1 MATTPDSQNLE
12 LSVTDFGPIAK
23 AKIDLRP
30 LTVFVGPSNTGKS
43 YMAILI
49 YAMHQFFIAY
59 SGRKDFRSFSRVK
72 QRQSLDLSE
81 HDISSLYAW
90 AKENFVNLETIEYL
104 EPSSIEL
111 PESVVALI
119 RTYLKKIAHLS
130 EDLDNEIARCFGID
144 KTKNLV
150 RHPGNGETTFSLLH
164 NTSREAGQNDP
175 FGYEVK
181 VTEQGAKIDA
191 LIPNAMPLQ
200 MDMEDLSVLLWNWN
214 IDWLIEM
221 ENFGLREVGSTEADK
236 RNINLEWLVEIM
248 NMGQDKEAKRV
259 LINLFGDLADFILPN
274 MIGPLAHSAC
284 YLPADR
290 AGVMH
295 AHQVAVR
302 GLIASASRVALR
314 RDSPMPVLSGV
325 LGDFLEQLVALAS
338 SSPTRRESEGGNDLA
353 NGLERTLLRGTV
365 RVERSEIDY
374 PSFAYRPDGWEKDLP
389 LMNASSMVSELAPVV
404 LYLRHVVRPGDLLI
418 IEEPESHLHPAMQ
431 VEFIRQLAVAVKSGI
446 RILITTHSE
455 WVLEELA
462 NLVRLSELPAERRV
476 GIDDPDVA
484 LSPDEVGAW
493 FFERGPK
500 NSGSVVREMP
510 LDVES
515 GTFSSGF
522 GLITEGLYN
531 RWAKISNR
539 IEEE

>member
-12 LSVTDFGPIAK
+12 LTVTDFGPIAK

-43 YMAILI
+43 YTAILI
-49 YAMHQFFIAY
+49 YALHQFFSAY
-59 SGRKDFRSFSRVK
+59 SGNKGLRSSSRMI
-72 QRQSLDLSE
+72 QRQSFNLSE
-81 HDISSLYAW
+81 NDISSLSAW
-90 AKENFVNLETIEYL
+90 TEETIADLETTKDEDPY
-104 EPSSIEL
+104 SIEL
-111 PESVVALI
+111 PEFVDALVRPI
-119 RTYLKKIAHLS
+119 LNNVTHLC
-130 EDLDNEIARCFGID
+130 ENLDNEIARCFGVD

-150 RHPGNGETTFSLLH
+150 RYPSSNRAKISLCSNLLRDSALSNVTDKPGGNSSFK
-164 NTSREAGQNDP
+164 
-175 FGYEVK
+175 YEVI
-181 VTEQGAKIDA
+181 VTKQEINFDA
-191 LIPNAMPLQ
+191 LISNTIPLRIEIDKNTQSPNPWWLFMY
-200 MDMEDLSVLLWNWN
+200 DMLWNKDDEEKELIANALCASIVQTVVSN
-214 IDWLIEM
+214 IVD
-221 ENFGLREVGSTEADK
+221 
-236 RNINLEWLVEIM
+236 
-248 NMGQDKEAKRV
+248 
-259 LINLFGDLADFILPN
+259 
-274 MIGPLAHSAC
+274 PLNSPAH

-290 AGVMH
+290 TGVMH
-295 AHQVAVR
+295 AHRVVVR
-302 GLIASASRVALR
+302 SLIASASRVTLR

-325 LGDFLEQLVALAS
+325 LGDFLEQLIELAS
-338 SSPTRRESEGGNDLA
+338 STRREPQGDNALA
-353 NGLERTLLRGTV
+353 LRMEQALLRGTV
-365 RVERSEIDY
+365 RAERSEIDY
-374 PSFAYRPDGWEKDLP
+374 PSFVYRPEGWEKDLP

-462 NLVRLSELPAERRV
+462 NLVRLSELPVERRK
-476 GIDDPDVA
+476 GLDDPDVA
-484 LSPDEVGAW
+484 LRPEEIGAW
-493 FFERGPK
+493 LFERGPK

-515 GTFSSGF
+515 GTFSAGF

-531 RWAKISNR
+531 RWAEISNR

>member
-12 LSVTDFGPIAK
+12 LSVTDFGPIAR
-23 AKIDLRP
+23 ANIDLRP

-43 YMAILI
+43 YLASLI
-49 YAMHQFFIAY
+49 YSLHRFFNGY
-59 SGRKDFRSFSRVK
+59 SGDIDYRSISGGPFSIRGLRMIPPQDFNLSNNEIV
-72 QRQSLDLSE
+72 DLYNRMNE
-81 HDISSLYAW
+81 ILPDPWKNKTQPDIQP
-90 AKENFVNLETIEYL
+90 TEYY
-104 EPSSIEL
+104 EL
-111 PESVVALI
+111 PESIAALVHPF
-119 RTYLKKIAHLS
+119 LKNLTHLS
-130 EDLDNEIARCFGID
+130 KNLDGEIVRCFGVGT
-144 KTKNLV
+144 TKNLV
-150 RHPGNGETTFSLLH
+150 RHSSSGRTGFSLQG
-164 NTSREAGQNDP
+164 NTSKETSHNNH
-175 FGYEVK
+175 FGYK
-181 VTEQGAKIDA
+181 IIMTEQGIKIDA
-191 LIPNAMPLQ
+191 SIPRTIPLRIGR
-200 MDMEDLSVLLWNWN
+200 DSISNTFLPIRLSGGELQRVGAEQKE
-214 IDWLIEM
+214 IATAWLG
-221 ENFGLREVGSTEADK
+221 FLA
-236 RNINLEWLVEIM
+236 
-248 NMGQDKEAKRV
+248 
-259 LINLFGDLADFILPN
+259 GDIISHT
-274 MIGPLAHSAC
+274 IGPFSHPAY

-295 AHQVAVR
+295 GHQVVVR
-302 GLIASASRVALR
+302 ALIASASRVALR

-338 SSPTRRESEGGNDLA
+338 STLTRRESEEVNDLA

-365 RVERSEIDY
+365 RVERSQIDY
-374 PSFAYRPDGWEKDLP
+374 PSFVYRPDGWKKDLP
-389 LMNASSMVSELAPVV
+389 LMNASSMVSEIAPVV

-431 VEFIRQLAVAVKSGI
+431 VEFIRQLAAAVKSGI

-462 NLVRLSELPAERRV
+462 NLVRLSELPAERRE

-484 LSPDEVGAW
+484 LRQDEVGAW
-493 FFERGPK
+493 FFEP
-500 NSGSVVREMP
+500 NLDQSGSVVREMP

-531 RWAKISNR
+531 RWADISNR

>member
-1 MATTPDSQNLE
+1 MATTPDSQNLA
-12 LSVTDFGPIAK
+12 LSVTNLGPIAK

-43 YMAILI
+43 YMAVLI
-49 YAMHQFFIAY
+49 YALHQFFSAY
-59 SGRKDFRSFSRVK
+59 SGRKDFRPFSRVK
-72 QRQSLDLSE
+72 QRQNLDLSE
-81 HDISSLYAW
+81 HDISNLYAW
-90 AKENFVNLETIEYL
+90 AKETLPDLETNEHEESCL
-104 EPSSIEL
+104 IEL
-111 PESVVALI
+111 PESIAVLI
-119 RTYLKKIAHLS
+119 HTSLNNVAHLS
-130 EDLDNEIARCFGID
+130 EDLENEIARCFGVGT
-144 KTKNLV
+144 TKNLV
-150 RHPGNGETTFSLLH
+150 RHSSSGRTGFSLQG
-164 NTSREAGQNDP
+164 NTSKETSHNNH
-175 FGYEVK
+175 FGYK
-181 VTEQGAKIDA
+181 IIVTEQGIKIDA
-191 LIPNAMPLQ
+191 SIPRTIPLRIGR
-200 MDMEDLSVLLWNWN
+200 DSISNTFLPIRLSGGELQRVGAEQKE
-214 IDWLIEM
+214 IATAWLG
-221 ENFGLREVGSTEADK
+221 FLA
-236 RNINLEWLVEIM
+236 
-248 NMGQDKEAKRV
+248 
-259 LINLFGDLADFILPN
+259 GDIISHT
-274 MIGPLAHSAC
+274 IGPFSHPAY

-295 AHQVAVR
+295 GHQVVVR
-302 GLIASASRVALR
+302 ALIASASRVALR

-338 SSPTRRESEGGNDLA
+338 STLTRRESEEVNDLA

-365 RVERSEIDY
+365 RVERSQIDY
-374 PSFAYRPDGWEKDLP
+374 PSFVYRPDGWEKDLP

-431 VEFIRQLAVAVKSGI
+431 VEFVRQLAVAVKSGI

-462 NLVRLSELPAERRV
+462 NLVRLSELPQEQRK

-484 LSPDEVGAW
+484 LRQDEVGAW
-493 FFERGPK
+493 FFEP
-500 NSGSVVREMP
+500 NLDQSGSVVREMP

-531 RWAKISNR
+531 RWADISNR

>member
-1 MATTPDSQNLE
+1 MATTHDSQNLE

-43 YMAILI
+43 YMTVLI
-49 YAMHQFFIAY
+49 YALHQFFSAY
-59 SGRKDFRSFSRVK
+59 SGRKNFGSFSHVK
-72 QRQSLDLSE
+72 QHQSLDLSE
-81 HDISSLYAW
+81 HDISNIFAW
-90 AKENFVNLETIEYL
+90 AQETLSALETIEYL
-104 EPSSIEL
+104 KPSPIEL
-111 PESVVALI
+111 PESIAALVHSS
-119 RTYLKKIAHLS
+119 LNNVAHLS
-130 EDLDNEIARCFGID
+130 EDLENEIARCFGVG

-150 RHPGNGETTFSLLH
+150 RHPGNGETTLFLLH
-164 NTSREAGQNDP
+164 NISRKAGQNNP
-175 FGYEVK
+175 FGYK
-181 VTEQGAKIDA
+181 VTMTEQGSKIDPS
-191 LIPNAMPLQ
+191 IPNTMPLQ
-200 MDMEDLSVLLWNWN
+200 MDIEYISGILSDWNA
-214 IDWLIEM
+214 DWLIEM
-221 ENFGLREVGSTEADK
+221 ENFGLRKVGSAEAANWKFDWLAEME
-236 RNINLEWLVEIM
+236 NMELEE
-248 NMGQDKEAKRV
+248 KKYAKRAPV
-259 LINLFGDLADFILPN
+259 ALLRILANDI
-274 MIGPLAHSAC
+274 ISEIVGPLSYPAY

-302 GLIASASRVALR
+302 GLIANASRVALR

-325 LGDFLEQLVALAS
+325 LGDFLEKLVALAS
-338 SSPTRRESEGGNDLA
+338 LTRRKPEDDNALA
-353 NGLERTLLRGTV
+353 LRMEQALLRGTV
-365 RVERSEIDY
+365 SVERSEIDY
-374 PSFAYRPDGWEKDLP
+374 PSFVYRPDSWEKDLP

-404 LYLRHVVRPGDLLI
+404 LYLRHVVCPGDLLI

-431 VEFIRQLAVAVKSGI
+431 VEFVRQLAVAVKSGI

-462 NLVRLSELPAERRV
+462 NLVRLSELPNERRE

-484 LSPDEVGAW
+484 LHQDEVGAW
-493 FFERGPK
+493 FFKPSSDQ
-500 NSGSVVREMP
+500 SGSVVREIP

-515 GTFSSGF
+515 GTFPAGF

-531 RWAKISNR
+531 RWADISNR